1 MQFDNYSI
9 RLLKESDL
17 GPYYDMVQKN
27 RARLE
32 DFFTGTTSR
41 TATFEDTKV
50 FLSEIVEK
58 AANRQYFPYIIIEN
72 STNTIVGF
80 LDLKNIDWSIPKSEM
95 GLYIDEAYASKGIST
110 KAFLIFQDYCFKTYG
125 FKKLFLRTHS
135 KNYAARKIAEHAG
148 FEIEGTIR
156 RDYITTSGE
165 LVDLIY
171 YGKLG

>member
-1 MQFDNYSI
+1 MKFDRYSI
-9 RLLKESDL
+9 RLLKEDDL
-17 GPYYDMVQKN
+17 VPYFNMVQKN

-41 TATFEDTKV
+41 TATFEDTKI
-50 FLSEIVEK
+50 FLREILEK
-58 AANRQYFPYIIIEN
+58 ANKRQYFPYVIIEN
-72 STNTIVGF
+72 TTNSIIGF
-80 LDLKNIDWSIPKSEM
+80 LDLKNIDWDIPKSEI
-95 GLYIDEAYASKGIST
+95 GCYIDEDYAGKGITT
-110 KAFLIFQDYCFKTYG
+110 KAFALFQAYCFKTYG

-135 KNYAARKIAEHAG
+135 ENYAARKVAEQSG

>member
-1 MQFDNYSI
+1 MRFEDYSI

-17 GPYYDMVQKN
+17 ESYYNMVKKN

-32 DFFTGTTSR
+32 DFFTGTVSR
-41 TATFEDTKV
+41 TATFEDTKI

-58 AANRQYFPYIIIEN
+58 ANKRQYFPYIIIKD
-72 STNTIVGF
+72 STNAIIGF

-95 GLYIDEAYASKGIST
+95 GLYIDEDYAGKGIST
-110 KAFLIFQDYCFKTYG
+110 KAFVLFQEHCFKTYR

-135 KNYAARKIAEHAG
+135 KNYAARKVAEQAG

-156 RDYITTSGE
+156 RDYVTTSGE